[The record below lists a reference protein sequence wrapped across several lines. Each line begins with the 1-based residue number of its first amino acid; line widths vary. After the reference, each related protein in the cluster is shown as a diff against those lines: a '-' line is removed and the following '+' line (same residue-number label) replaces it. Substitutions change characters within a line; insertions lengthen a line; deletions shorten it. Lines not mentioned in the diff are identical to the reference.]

1 MNNNKNLI
9 YVLILLMFCVG
20 IYLCVPQVI
29 NYRSTKKEIQSALV
43 LADEIDIKQND
54 KLYNSMVQYNTRL
67 AQGLQKSFSSE
78 NVYKEPDFLLKDN
91 GIDNGEILG
100 KIYIP
105 KINIELALYN
115 GVKEE
120 YMKKG
125 AVCWGNTSLPIG
137 GENTNSVI
145 SAHNRFYGNNM
156 FIDIDKLEI
165 GDDIY
170 IQNFWKTL
178 HYQVVDFKII
188 GDDDFSYSYIEEG
201 KSKITLTTCY
211 KYPNRDRRYVIIAEQ
226 K

>member
-1 MNNNKNLI
+1 MNNKKVIYILI
-9 YVLILLMFCVG
+9 ILIFCIG

-29 NYRSTKKEIQSALV
+29 NFISTKKEIQSALT

-54 KLYNSMVQYNTRL
+54 KLYNLMVQYNTNL
-67 AQGLQKSFSSE
+67 AQGSQKLFSSE

-91 GIDNGEILG
+91 GIDNCEILG

-105 KINIELALYN
+105 KINIQLALYN
-115 GVKEE
+115 GAKEK

-170 IQNFWKTL
+170 IQNFWNTL
-178 HYQVVDFKII
+178 HYQVIDFKII
-188 GDDDFSYSYIEEG
+188 RNDDFSYSYVEQGESI
-201 KSKITLTTCY
+201 ITLMTCY
-211 KYPNRDRRYVIIAEQ
+211 KYPNRDRRYVVIAEQ